1 VDNLKRF
8 YQFSKDQKGKT
19 MFSLKPKEGGSTG
32 TKPTP
37 QNSNLIIGGL
47 IVCILLIAGVGYSG
61 YDTRVALQE
70 RVTALENQLANEM
83 KAVRNETGDLASDL
97 DVVTKRVGVTATEL
111 DSARKFAERL
121 RVEQERAKQELA
133 QELATKAEATEV
145 ESQVL
150 AVREEATTKLAEVQQ
165 IADTKIGS
173 VSGEVKTVAASLDAT
188 RAELTE
194 SRREITDVR
203 NNLSAQ
209 IARNATELGALRVK
223 GERDFWE
230 FDIKKG
236 KKNVMQRVA
245 DIQLELRKTD
255 VKKQRFD
262 IVIGVDDSRLE
273 KKERTANEPV
283 QFLVG
288 RDKLRYEV
296 VVNFVDKDRIR
307 GYVSAPKDKVLSAER
322 PAFRPQ

>member
-1 VDNLKRF
+1 
-8 YQFSKDQKGKT
+8 

-70 RVTALENQLANEM
+70 RVTALENQLASEI

-111 DSARKFAERL
+111 DRARKFAERL
-121 RVEQERAKQELA
+121 RVEQETAKQELA
-133 QELATKAEATEV
+133 QELATKAAEV
-145 ESQVL
+145 ESQVS
-150 AVREEATTKLAEVQQ
+150 AVREEATTKLAEVHQ